1 MTPAAVVVSAEAPDA
16 FEIRQYEGPSAWR
29 PAGQF
34 KCAALSK
41 TSYLRLRRVG
51 PGAGF
56 VLNCGPGTVHVTYR
70 KAGENE
76 FVGPT
81 TDYLLPGQ
89 FREIGGG
96 AVAKPGVEWALEAA

>member
-1 MTPAAVVVSAEAPDA
+1 MPAAVVVSAEAPDA

-34 KCAALSK
+34 KCAAVSK
-41 TSYLRLRRVG
+41 TSYLRIRRL
-51 PGAGF
+51 GAGVWF
-56 VLNCGPGTVHVTYR
+56 VLNCGPGPVHVTYR
-70 KAGENE
+70 TGEDD

-89 FREIGGG
+89 FREIGAG
-96 AVAKPGVEWALEAA
+96 PGVEWMLEAG